1 MTLNLCADLS
11 TISAGSVVEVV
22 MLLEVEVEYFYT
34 EVEFVYY
41 IAKKVSKVKLWAY
54 LVLLTLQ
61 SDVPRVKLII
71 SLKKLSISIV
81 FKETCPVALAQ

>member
-22 MLLEVEVEYFYT
+22 MLLEYFYT
-34 EVEFVYY
+34 EVAFVYY